1 MKHRAI
7 VSIFLVLFVLVL
19 AACGSGDS
27 TTASPNAKN
36 VDVSLSEFKVSV
48 PSSTFTAGQSY
59 HFVVTNTGKTA
70 HEFMILP
77 QSEGSM
83 SGMSMED
90 MDKMALATT
99 GDINPGETK
108 TLDYTF
114 PSSTVG
120 SHPEFACYLPGHYEA
135 GMKQSITIAS

>member
-1 MKHRAI
+1 MKQRAI
-7 VSIFLVLFVLVL
+7 FGIFLTVFMLLL
-19 AACGSGDS
+19 AACGSGGGKTD
-27 TTASPNAKN
+27 SPNAKN

-48 PSSTFTAGQSY
+48 PLTTFTGGQSY
-59 HFVVTNTGKTA
+59 HFVVTNTGKTT

-77 QSEGSM
+77 KSEGSM
-83 SGMSMED
+83 SGMPMED

-135 GMKQSITIAS
+135 GMKQSITVAS